1 MIERLATSDCNW
13 DRASDFILFR
23 RSIMFLP
30 SLILVAT
37 FIGIGAMPYQVPL
50 QGLQGGKRTLVL
62 LDAMVSRHH
71 LVEKVFLNAQK
82 KTKA

>member
-1 MIERLATSDCNW
+1 
-13 DRASDFILFR
+13 
-23 RSIMFLP
+23 MFLP

-62 LDAMVSRHH
+62 LDAMVSR
-71 LVEKVFLNAQK
+71 LYLPKKIFSIAQK
-82 KTKA
+82 KQKRDKLPSDISLTIGHTTIAFFVLRWA

>member
-1 MIERLATSDCNW
+1 
-13 DRASDFILFR
+13 
-23 RSIMFLP
+23 MFLP

-62 LDAMVSRHH
+62 LDAMVSRHY
-71 LVEKVFLNAQK
+71 LAKTVFSIMHK